1 MWQARPDRAPSVLHL
16 WYRPYVHPPHLSTVA
31 LPHPLSPSLHKIRLS
46 VPVADRPS
54 LSRFIMR
61 RTLRLLHAAHGNLL
75 DEVDDEELN
84 CGSGGGDNTDTGLR
98 VASLFVILITSLLGA
113 LFPVLARRT
122 KWLSRRIPTYVFDT
136 AKYFGSGVIV
146 RIVLL
151 SRIHHTDLHIDRYCS
166 HPPS

>member
-1 MWQARPDRAPSVLHL
+1 
-16 WYRPYVHPPHLSTVA
+16 
-31 LPHPLSPSLHKIRLS
+31 
-46 VPVADRPS
+46 
-54 LSRFIMR
+54 MR

-146 RIVLL
+146 RIVPSLASILL
-151 SRIHHTDLHIDRYCS
+151 TFTQIATALIHLLEPAVDELGSPCLAAAWGDYVSTPRLV
-166 HPPS
+166 PELLEP